1 MRYVALILVLALGV
15 GVACYSASDVTFSN
29 PQTTANQ
36 WLIEFR
42 TDEGKVH
49 LTMHYRRERENGRF
63 NHSSTG
69 FGIALDQL
77 TGLTRDQIM
86 SSAGNV
92 VRFQLKRDA
101 GTFNFEGWFK
111 DGNGSGH
118 FTFGPSRDRKSTRL
132 TPVTSLSRMPS
143 SA

>member
-1 MRYVALILVLALGV
+1 
-15 GVACYSASDVTFSN
+15 
-29 PQTTANQ
+29 
-36 WLIEFR
+36 
-42 TDEGKVH
+42 
-49 LTMHYRRERENGRF
+49 MHYRRDRENGRS
-63 NHSSTG
+63 NQRSTDLE
-69 FGIALDQL
+69 IALDQL

-118 FTFGPSRDRKSTRL
+118 FTFGPSSSFAGD
-132 TPVTSLSRMPS
+132 LSRLGFGTANDEQLQALAMS
-143 SA
+143 DVGSAYINELRAQSYASTT

>member
-1 MRYVALILVLALGV
+1 MRYVALIVVLAL

-36 WLIEFR
+36 WLIEFK
-42 TDEGKVH
+42 TDEAKVQ
-49 LTMHYRRERENGRF
+49 LTMHYRRERENGRS

-77 TGLTRDQIM
+77 IGLTRDQIM

-101 GTFNFEGWFK
+101 GTFDFEGWFK